1 MLFLGS
7 KAGKDIKSSEL
18 VAGLVF
24 VGVRL
29 IGKTCSLSFRDFHE
43 YDCKAL
49 PKRNQRPS
57 KPPDRYFCVL
67 FQAHKHHSQPI
78 DPPVYEAA
86 SMVTGTAMTCKELTT
101 PRPKAS

>member
-29 IGKTCSLSFRDFHE
+29 IGETCSLSFRDFHE

-57 KPPDRYFCVL
+57 KPP
-67 FQAHKHHSQPI
+67 
-78 DPPVYEAA
+78 VYEAA
-86 SMVTGTAMTCKELTT
+86 SMVTGTAMTCK
-101 PRPKAS
+101 